1 MGHSEKYWVSK
12 DGQNMGPFTLDEIRD
27 QMDEGLLFTAD
38 HACEV
43 GADEWSSVAQLL
55 NLPPS
60 DEAHSEVLPDED
72 SEPRQ
77 RVLKSASGGSLNT
90 VLTVLLAVLVIAC
103 LVVFLWPKGNGGP
116 RVPADEVSDSDGMEG
131 LEISDLDFAA
141 LEANATDWADLTV
154 TDALVY
160 GPNGSLFTGWSV
172 ARYENSN
179 QLMTMTFHENGN
191 SLHGY
196 SWKPN
201 GDRSEETTL
210 SGGDGILVTFYG
222 NGQKQSE
229 SAYRRGLW
237 HGSSLTWF
245 EGGQIKEE
253 AQYKNGKLHGRLASF
268 HVSGQKTKE
277 IFYLNG
283 LLDGRYEF
291 LTKDGQKYDVGSY
304 RAGKRDGRRSQWSP
318 DGTRMADEIYDD
330 GELVPPVVASTDPP
344 QAPVG
349 EESLVDGGE
358 LDSSMLFDTSHV
370 GPDLKAVA
378 DSLDRSVKNVRERF
392 LVTNV
397 SGHQSFS
404 ALAAASYRYR
414 VSKGTNLDN
423 GNLVSL
429 REAFFAFRDA
439 WGMSSGLA
447 ERDGF
452 VLSVLPASVTYGPV
466 TLPREAFGNEPGGL
480 PGKHSLE
487 DFDFILGET
496 RSLFDKV
503 GLDLQL
509 DETFVRQR
517 VSEAIWDDLWRK
529 GDKAE
534 STNLFLSGGS
544 LSFTFTETF
553 KKKSLDRNGNSVFTD
568 EQKEVELS
576 FSPAARDKKMG
587 RYASVLRSAQA
598 RVEDFPSPQNPKLV
612 IRKFGGIVIRSGDR
626 LYPDVSVMLAGAAPL
641 GEDTLI
647 RGVKVELGEA
657 LGEPVSQ

>member
-1 MGHSEKYWVSK
+1 MGHSEKYWVRK
-12 DGQNMGPFTLDEIRD
+12 DGQNMGPFSLDEIRD
-27 QMDEGLLFTAD
+27 QLDDGLLSTAD
-38 HACEV
+38 HTCEV
-43 GADEWSSVAQLL
+43 GADEWSSVQQLL
-55 NLPPS
+55 NLSPF
-60 DEAHSEVLPDED
+60 DETQSEVLYDEE

-77 RVLKSASGGSLNT
+77 RVLKGSSGGSLNT
-90 VLTVLLAVLVIAC
+90 VLTVLLGVLFIVC
-103 LVVFLWPKGNGGP
+103 LVLFLWPKGNGND
-116 RVPADEVSDSDGMEG
+116 RVHADEVRDADGMVA

-141 LEANATDWADLTV
+141 LEDNATDWADLTV
-154 TDALVY
+154 TDALVH
-160 GPNGSLFTGWSV
+160 GKDGVLFTGWSV

-191 SLHGY
+191 SLHGF

-201 GDRSEETTL
+201 GDRCEETTL

-229 SAYRRGLW
+229 SAYRQGLW
-237 HGSSLTWF
+237 HGSHLTWF

-253 AQYKNGKLHGRLASF
+253 AQYKNGKLHGRLVSF

-304 RAGKRDGRRSQWSP
+304 REGKRDGRRSQWSP
-318 DGTRMADEIYDD
+318 DGTRMADETYDN
-330 GELVPPVVASTDPP
+330 GELVSSVVASVDPP

-349 EESLVDGGE
+349 EESLVEDGGI
-358 LDSSMLFDTSHV
+358 DSSMLFDTSNV

-378 DSLDRSVKNVRERF
+378 DSLDRSVKKVRERF
-392 LVTNV
+392 LVTNAA
-397 SGHQSFS
+397 GYESFS
-404 ALAAASYRYR
+404 ALAVASYRNR
-414 VSKGTNLDN
+414 LSKETSLDN
-423 GNLVSL
+423 DKLASL
-429 REAFFAFRDA
+429 RESFFAFRDA
-439 WGMSSGLA
+439 WDMSSGLA

-452 VLSVLPASVTYGPV
+452 ALSVPPESVTYGPV
-466 TLPREAFGNEPGGL
+466 TLSREEFGNEPGGV
-480 PGKHSLE
+480 PGNHSLE
-487 DFDFILGET
+487 DVDFILGET
-496 RSLFDKV
+496 KSLFDKV
-503 GLDLQL
+503 GLDLRL

-534 STNLFLSGGS
+534 SANLFLSGGNLTFS
-544 LSFTFTETF
+544 FTETF

-587 RYASVLRSAQA
+587 RYSSVLRSAQA
-598 RVEDFPSPQNPKLV
+598 HVEDFPSPQNPKLV
-612 IRKFGGIVIRSGDR
+612 IRKFGGIVIRSGER
-626 LYPDVSVMLAGAAPL
+626 LYPDVSVMLAGAVPL

-657 LGEPVSQ
+657 LGKPVSE